1 MTDAVQGGIIA
12 YCDGGSRGN
21 PGPSGYGVSIEDEA
35 GHPVA
40 EVSEFLGVK
49 TNNFA
54 EYSGLLAAL
63 EYALRQGHPRLRVV
77 ADSELMVKQMKG
89 LYRVNSPDLRPL
101 WEEAK
106 RRAAQLDRF
115 EILHVLRGKNK
126 RADALA
132 NQAMDRGTGK
142 TVKQVGGGGGSQP
155 VSSAAMG
162 SATPAARHSATR
174 PHLVTSDGKPSRP
187 PETRPPET
195 RPAETRQAES
205 RPAQAMSAER
215 PRTAQPVEK
224 RTLKGFVRNG
234 VVHLLEGELPEN
246 CFVRV
251 TPE

>member
-1 MTDAVQGGIIA
+1 MTQANTFITA

-35 GHPVA
+35 GRPLA
-40 EVSEFLGVK
+40 DVSEFLGVK

-63 EYALRQGHPRLRVV
+63 EYALEHGHPRLRVV

-89 LYRVNSPDLRPL
+89 QYRVNSPDLRPL

-106 RRAAQLDRF
+106 RRVAGLERF
-115 EILHVLRGKNK
+115 EIQHVLRGKNK

-142 TVKQVGGGGGSQP
+142 IVREVGRSEGGSQP
-155 VSSAAMG
+155 KSSA
-162 SATPAARHSATR
+162 ATR
-174 PHLVTSDGKPSRP
+174 PHLVTSAAGKSN
-187 PETRPPET
+187 
-195 RPAETRQAES
+195 
-205 RPAQAMSAER
+205 SAER
-215 PRTAQPVEK
+215 PAAAKP
-224 RTLKGFVRNG
+224 TLKGFVKNG

>member
-1 MTDAVQGGIIA
+1 MTDAARSGGIVA

-21 PGPSGYGVSIEDEA
+21 PGPSGYGVSIEDAA
-35 GHPVA
+35 GHPIA
-40 EVSEFLGVK
+40 DLSEFLGVK

-63 EYALRQGHPRLRVV
+63 EYALAHGYPQLRVI

-89 LYRVNSPDLRPL
+89 QYRVNSPELRPL

-106 RRAAQLDRF
+106 RRVAGLERF
-115 EILHVLRGKNK
+115 EIQHVLRGKNK

-142 TVKQVGGGGGSQP
+142 TVRELGGRQGGGQP
-155 VSSAAMG
+155 MSSLSSA
-162 SATPAARHSATR
+162 ATR
-174 PHLVTSDGKPSRP
+174 PHLVTSTTMRTRTT
-187 PETRPPET
+187 ETRATET
-195 RPAETRQAES
+195 AATTATQ
-205 RPAQAMSAER
+205 AER
-215 PRTAQPVEK
+215 PRTAQPADK
-224 RTLKGFVRNG
+224 RTLKGFVKNG

>member
-1 MTDAVQGGIIA
+1 MTQANTTDFITA

-21 PGPSGYGVSIEDEA
+21 PGPSGYGVSIEDAA
-35 GHPVA
+35 GRPIA
-40 EVSEFLGVK
+40 DLSEFLGVK

-63 EYALRQGHPRLRVV
+63 EYALKHGHSRMRVV

-89 LYRVNSPDLRPL
+89 QYRVNSPDLRPL
-101 WEEAK
+101 WEEA
-106 RRAAQLDRF
+106 RRRTAQLDRF
-115 EILHVLRGKNK
+115 EIQHVLRGKNK

-142 TVKQVGGGGGSQP
+142 TVRELGDRDRGAQA
-155 VSSAAMG
+155 VSSA
-162 SATPAARHSATR
+162 ATR
-174 PHLVTSDGKPSRP
+174 PHLVTSTASASRA
-187 PETRPPET
+187 
-195 RPAETRQAES
+195 AEQPRAARSDEQRAES
-205 RPAQAMSAER
+205 DQRPKA
-215 PRTAQPVEK
+215 
-224 RTLKGFVRNG
+224 LKGFVKNG

>member
-1 MTDAVQGGIIA
+1 MTDAAHGGEITA

-21 PGPSGYGVSIEDEA
+21 PGPSGYGVSIEDAA

-40 EVSEFLGVK
+40 DLSEFLGVK

-63 EYALRQGHPRLRVV
+63 EYALSHGHARLRVV

-89 LYRVNSPDLRPL
+89 QYQVKSPDLRPL

-106 RRAAQLDRF
+106 RRAARLERF
-115 EILHVLRGKNK
+115 EIQHVLRGKNK

-142 TVKQVGGGGGSQP
+142 TVKEVGEGDGYRTSGSGP
-155 VSSAAMG
+155 SSSTAPLRRVAATG
-162 SATPAARHSATR
+162 
-174 PHLVTSDGKPSRP
+174 V
-187 PETRPPET
+187 
-195 RPAETRQAES
+195 S
-205 RPAQAMSAER
+205 RPAKPAEKR
-215 PRTAQPVEK
+215 ANPVEK
-224 RTLKGFVRNG
+224 PQALKGFVKNG

>member
-1 MTDAVQGGIIA
+1 MTDAARGSEITA

-21 PGPSGYGVSIEDEA
+21 PGPSGYGVSIEDAA
-35 GHPVA
+35 GRPVA
-40 EVSEFLGVK
+40 DLSEFLGVK

-63 EYALRQGHPRLRVV
+63 EYALSHGHPRLRVV

-89 LYRVNSPDLRPL
+89 QYQVKSPDLRPL

-106 RRAAQLDRF
+106 RRAARLERF
-115 EILHVLRGKNK
+115 EIQHVLRGKNK

-142 TVKQVGGGGGSQP
+142 TVKEVGEGGGSAAFASLP
-155 VSSAAMG
+155 RVAASAG
-162 SATPAARHSATR
+162 
-174 PHLVTSDGKPSRP
+174 
-187 PETRPPET
+187 T
-195 RPAETRQAES
+195 RPAKA
-205 RPAQAMSAER
+205 A
-215 PRTAQPVEK
+215 EK
-224 RTLKGFVRNG
+224 RALKGFVKNG

>member
-1 MTDAVQGGIIA
+1 MTDAAHSGGIVA

-21 PGPSGYGVSIEDEA
+21 PGPSGYGVSIEDTA
-35 GHPVA
+35 GHPIA
-40 EVSEFLGVK
+40 DLSEFLGVK

-63 EYALRQGHPRLRVV
+63 EYALAHGYPQLRII

-89 LYRVNSPDLRPL
+89 QYRVNSPELRPL

-106 RRAAQLDRF
+106 RRVAGLERF
-115 EILHVLRGKNK
+115 EIQHVLRGKNK

-142 TVKQVGGGGGSQP
+142 TVRELTGREGGGQP
-155 VSSAAMG
+155 TLSPSSA
-162 SATPAARHSATR
+162 ATR
-174 PHLVTSDGKPSRP
+174 PHLVTSTTMRTRAT
-187 PETRPPET
+187 ETRPTET
-195 RPAETRQAES
+195 GATVT
-205 RPAQAMSAER
+205 AQAER
-215 PRTAQPVEK
+215 PRTAQPADK
-224 RTLKGFVRNG
+224 RPLKGFVKNG

>member
-1 MTDAVQGGIIA
+1 MTDAAQTSGIVA

-21 PGPSGYGVSIEDEA
+21 PGPSGYGVSIEDAA
-35 GHPVA
+35 GHPIA
-40 EVSEFLGVK
+40 DLSEFLGVK

-63 EYALRQGHPRLRVV
+63 EYALAHGYPQMRVI

-89 LYRVNSPDLRPL
+89 QYRVNSPELRPL

-106 RRAAQLDRF
+106 RRVAGLERF
-115 EILHVLRGKNK
+115 EIQHVLRGKNK

-142 TVKQVGGGGGSQP
+142 TVREVGGREGGGQP
-155 VSSAAMG
+155 MPSPSSA
-162 SATPAARHSATR
+162 ATR
-174 PHLVTSDGKPSRP
+174 PHLVTSTTMR
-187 PETRPPET
+187 TRPTET
-195 RPAETRQAES
+195 GATVATQ
-205 RPAQAMSAER
+205 AER
-215 PRTAQPVEK
+215 PRTAQPADK
-224 RTLKGFVRNG
+224 RTLKGFVKNG

>member
-1 MTDAVQGGIIA
+1 MTDAAHGDEIVA

-21 PGPSGYGVSIEDEA
+21 PGPSGYGVSIEDAA
-35 GHPVA
+35 GRPIA
-40 EVSEFLGVK
+40 GLSEFLGVK

-63 EYALRQGHPRLRVV
+63 EYALSHGHPRLRVV

-89 LYRVNSPDLRPL
+89 QYQVKSPDLRPL

-106 RRAAQLDRF
+106 RRAGRLERF
-115 EILHVLRGKNK
+115 EIQHVLRGKNK

-142 TVKQVGGGGGSQP
+142 TVKEVGREGGG
-155 VSSAAMG
+155 AA
-162 SATPAARHSATR
+162 APAPLPRVAAAAR
-174 PHLVTSDGKPSRP
+174 SRP
-187 PETRPPET
+187 GK
-195 RPAETRQAES
+195 AA
-205 RPAQAMSAER
+205 
-215 PRTAQPVEK
+215 EK
-224 RTLKGFVRNG
+224 RVLKGFVKNG